1 MMITILL
8 VDDQPSVRQGL
19 RMRLTLEPDVIVVG
33 EAGNGAT
40 ALDLAMTLRPD
51 VVVMDVEMPDM
62 DGMVAAAQLRTI
74 APQSAVVIVSMH
86 DDAATRRRALDAG
99 VASVIGK
106 YEAAEMLPDAIR
118 QAAAH

>member
-1 MMITILL
+1 
-8 VDDQPSVRQGL
+8 
-19 RMRLTLEPDVIVVG
+19 MRLTLEPDVIVVG

-40 ALDLAMTLRPD
+40 ALELAMTLRPD

-99 VASVIGK
+99 AASVIGK
-106 YEAAEMLPDAIR
+106 YEAAEILPDAIR
-118 QAAAH
+118 RAAAQL